1 MPPRQKAV
9 RLTVEGNSAGS
20 LAGQEQAS
28 QPDAGKRKRGG
39 ACMRCRS
46 HKVKCEILPG
56 ANVCRRCEQ
65 SGLSNICEL
74 KESAT
79 RSTNTTSALPREAQ
93 VTQGKNRSRG
103 ASTSRSS
110 APPSTSQP
118 KGSNQGKRKPE
129 SMGPAELRMK
139 SVAPSSQKQTTIRS
153 TIDNEDAQAAYLNP
167 VAELDNSDHDPMT
180 FDEDE
185 EDTDLLA
192 PPMEVLS
199 DANQFMSVMTTGTSE
214 PEYMDVNDGQSE
226 ISSEN
231 FDLEDVNSMSSD
243 EDKSDAVS
251 DDLLQQRRPSK
262 HMAAVPPQACRK
274 QKQQITKK
282 VIASDDDTFEVFT
295 IQCSAPRP
303 DGIHAPFKIL
313 STITLAALCDIVAEK
328 MGRHPKTVRLQ
339 YRLDSDKAKQASTS
353 IHSNDELDIFVARL
367 QDLIVPGRLPS
378 GRKSTRAPKNPVVQ
392 FEDMSFGNGGS
403 SHPSKGGVKGSGTT
417 SGAAKQKTTSESAPG
432 IAGSSRRLELIKKLQ
447 ERWICKIHSKGTDKW
462 CYSPSGGNTC
472 ETITICNLSFWAMQ
486 IMEGR
491 ASIDEKPVSL
501 VLENAPRTR
510 SSSNQQSNVPMGQP
524 GFPGPVGYG
533 YPGYPPPIFVLPQW
547 GVGPQGTGSLGL
559 PPSSQ
564 GTGLPGQLSAQSGLS
579 VPVPQNTTR
588 SVSPALLKPVPELI
602 EWFSYL
608 DTHGGRN
615 QDGIVYSQFG
625 PVLKAKGFYRLNHI
639 SRKYI
644 QLSDLQEWLG
654 VEVGTA
660 INIFEYAEEDLEA
673 ERAGTLVLPTF
684 GFDK

>member
-118 KGSNQGKRKPE
+118 KGLNQGKRKPE

-251 DDLLQQRRPSK
+251 DDLLQQHRPSK

-282 VIASDDDTFEVFT
+282 VIASDDD
-295 IQCSAPRP
+295 I
-303 DGIHAPFKIL
+303 
-313 STITLAALCDIVAEK
+313 
-328 MGRHPKTVRLQ
+328 RLQ

-353 IHSNDELDIFVARL
+353 IHSNDELDIFVACL
-367 QDLIVPGRLPS
+367 QDLIVPGCLPS

-403 SHPSKGGVKGSGTT
+403 SHPSKG
-417 SGAAKQKTTSESAPG
+417 
-432 IAGSSRRLELIKKLQ
+432 
-447 ERWICKIHSKGTDKW
+447 IHSKGTDKW

-547 GVGPQGTGSLGL
+547 GVGPQGTGSLEL

-673 ERAGTLVLPTF
+673 ARAGTLVLPTF